1 MLLAEISIA
10 LHINDTLEEA
20 EIDDLL
26 KVIDPRIA
34 KVKELALSVFE
45 HRQIRWSS
53 RSTETFN
60 QRSTTMGMD
69 VYGKNP
75 TAPEGNY
82 FRNSVWC
89 WRPLAVYILQAA
101 PRELISKCRYWHS
114 NDGAGLNQTD
124 SLKLAAFLQA
134 EIESGRT
141 KQYEIR
147 YKSELELMPDEPCE
161 LCESTGTRKPPPQCG
176 AGDPKADGVICNG
189 CAGKGFKE
197 PFAKY
202 YPFYT
207 ENVQEF
213 VTFLRGCG
221 GFKIC

>member
-101 PRELISKCRYWHS
+101 PR
-114 NDGAGLNQTD
+114 
-124 SLKLAAFLQA
+124 
-134 EIESGRT
+134 SGRC
-141 KQYEIR
+141 
-147 YKSELELMPDEPCE
+147 SWHL
-161 LCESTGTRKPPPQCG
+161 LCVCVR
-176 AGDPKADGVICNG
+176 
-189 CAGKGFKE
+189 
-197 PFAKY
+197 
-202 YPFYT
+202 
-207 ENVQEF
+207 
-213 VTFLRGCG
+213 FL
-221 GFKIC
+221 